1 MLKAKSPIKRHEFV
15 LRPRKVFSL
24 MGKVAD
30 EKEVARKIFIKEMH
44 SLKAVGEKSAENW
57 RKLIFLP
64 G

>member
-1 MLKAKSPIKRHEFV
+1 MLKTKSTIKRHEFV
-15 LRPRKVFSL
+15 FGSGKVFSL

-57 RKLIFLP
+57 RKLNFLP